1 MALDFSK
8 EQLLVSKK
16 SDQEP
21 LLVSMKTVHDQEGY
35 QKVLDLERIVW
46 GDDFSDLTPTSILMV
61 TQKVG
66 GLTGGAF
73 LEDGTMVGLI
83 YGLTGPYE
91 GELAH
96 WSHMMAVHPEYRD
109 YNMGK
114 ALKLY
119 QREWVLVMQPEVNRI
134 VWTFDPLESKNAH
147 LNMNHLGGLPEKYA
161 LDVYGPGSGGLQAG
175 LGTDRFIFGWRIKEE
190 RVKHVIES
198 PLRDLDER
206 FDDAPAVNTSG
217 DGAILE
223 DFDFPEVPLIR
234 IEVPREIQKAKE
246 IPGEGARWRAATRK
260 AFKHYMDKGYHVVRF
275 YSCEESRRSYYVLM
289 ADAEVSS

>member
-8 EQLLVSKK
+8 EQLLVSHK
-16 SDQEP
+16 SDEEP
-21 LLVSMKTVHDQEGY
+21 LMVSMRTVHDQVGY
-35 QKVLDLERIVW
+35 QALLNLERAVW

-61 TQKVG
+61 TQKLG

-73 LEDGTMVGLI
+73 LEDGSMVGLI

-91 GELAH
+91 GALTH
-96 WSHMMAVHPEYRD
+96 WSHMMAVHPDYRN

-119 QREWVLVMQPEVNRI
+119 QREWVLVMQPDVAKI

-175 LGTDRFIFGWRIKEE
+175 LGTDRFVFGWRIKDE
-190 RVKHVIES
+190 RVRHVIES
-198 PLRDLDER
+198 PLRDVDDR
-206 FDDAPAVNTSG
+206 FQNAPAVNTAN
-217 DGAILE
+217 DGTLLDE
-223 DFDFPEVPLIR
+223 FDLPELCLLR
-234 IEVPREIQKAKE
+234 IEVPREIQKVKE
-246 IPGEGARWRAATRK
+246 TPGLGARWRASTRR
-260 AFKHYMDKGYHVVRF
+260 AFKHYMDAGYHVVRF
-275 YSCEESRRSYYVLM
+275 YSCGESGRSFYVLM
-289 ADAEVSS
+289 ADGEVQA